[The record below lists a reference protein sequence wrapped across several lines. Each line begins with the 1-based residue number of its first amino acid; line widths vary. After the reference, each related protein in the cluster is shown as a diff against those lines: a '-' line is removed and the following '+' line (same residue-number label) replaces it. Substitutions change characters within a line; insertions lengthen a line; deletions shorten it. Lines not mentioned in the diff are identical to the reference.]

1 MKAAKKKTNKKA
13 LRALITLIAK
23 TKWRVFIVLSPLFIS
38 GCGMMDGATMN
49 NNDHYDGGP
58 NIDGG
63 GTCEIALS
71 LKNAE
76 KDSIVDTII
85 PVIATVEYGTLAQ
98 ITWKIND
105 PDESELSDFD
115 LRDNDRT
122 MEFSPENAGT
132 YTVNVEAET
141 VYEKKCSAMLYVTV
155 FPESYNEKAYTV
167 RLTPP
172 DTKTIP
178 RQEKSYTVI
187 GATPRKDLG
196 FDLQE
201 GTPFTFKVEDETSQ
215 PIRSFVRL
223 KPFLSEDGLSQEGFF
238 LGAEDLLEFMVEQNQ
253 LFNVLIIPEVED
265 MAPLWFDQQ
274 TPGQNLSFALDQGQV
289 VIGHIFEA
297 TNTEDT
303 PLGDV
308 QVVLRCKDTPSS
320 VGKSRSFD
328 GEFLLYGRPGMC
340 GLQSVP
346 SPSSVQPNLHIE
358 PSQRIEITEEAATRL
373 EIVYNQIPRAD
384 YSGTVV
390 DEETSPVQGALIT
403 LISEPLISAASLTTF
418 LDDEPQTT
426 YDASGYMK
434 KSFVTPSN
442 GTWSIEQL
450 PQANYEVIIQ
460 SSDGSKTVLTNID
473 LTQGSIS
480 NSIITLKKTASVTG
494 TVRGAPG
501 ALGDEEPLPLENV
514 RVVAS
519 TRLGRGSSV
528 ETYTDASGFFELSLV
543 DGAKYTFSFFP
554 PVQTEWARLVN
565 MEATVTD
572 GLIIEESSGQDI
584 QLPQGLSLEGRVR
597 TQSSGSNVSSVLI
610 QVFDSQTTNR
620 IPVFETMTNASG
632 KFKLIL
638 PDPGRP

>member
-1 MKAAKKKTNKKA
+1 MKASKKKITGKA
-13 LRALITLIAK
+13 LRALIALITEAK
-23 TKWRVFIVLSPLFIS
+23 WPVFTVCSTLFIF
-38 GCGMMDGATMN
+38 GCGMMDGGTLN
-49 NNDHYDGGP
+49 HNDNNDGGT

-63 GTCEIALS
+63 PGCEIALS
-71 LKNAE
+71 LKNTE

-98 ITWKIND
+98 ITWKIKD

-115 LRDNDRT
+115 LRDSDRT
-122 MEFSPENAGT
+122 LEFTPENTGT
-132 YTVNVEAET
+132 HTVNVEAET
-141 VYEKKCSAMLYVTV
+141 VYGNKCSAMLYVTV
-155 FPESYNEKAYTV
+155 FPESYNEKEYTV

-178 RQEKSYTVI
+178 RQEKTYTVI

-201 GTPFTFKVEDETSQ
+201 GTPFTFRVEDETSL

-223 KPFLSEDGLSQEGFF
+223 RPFLSEGGLSQEGFF
-238 LGAEDLLEFMVEQNQ
+238 LGGEDLLEFMVEQNQ

-265 MAPLWFDQQ
+265 IAPLWFDQQ
-274 TPGQNLSFALDQGQV
+274 TPGQNLNFTLDQGHG

-297 TNTEDT
+297 NETEDV

-328 GEFLLYGRPGMC
+328 GEFLLYARPGIC

-346 SPSSVQPNLHIE
+346 SPSSVLPNLNIE
-358 PSQRIEITEEAATRL
+358 PSQRIEITEDSAMKL

-384 YSGTVV
+384 YSGMVV
-390 DEETSPVQGALIT
+390 DEEASPVQGALIT

-418 LDDEPQTT
+418 LDDEPHTT

-434 KSFVTPSN
+434 KSFVTPAN

-450 PQANYEVIIQ
+450 PQASYEVIIE
-460 SSDGSKTVLTNID
+460 SSDGSQTVLTNID
-473 LTQGSIS
+473 LKQGSIS
-480 NSIITLKKTASVTG
+480 DSLITLKKKATVTG

-501 ALGDEEPLPLENV
+501 TLGDEEPSPLENV

-554 PVQTEWARLVN
+554 PLQTEWARLVD
-565 MEATVTD
+565 MEAIVTD
-572 GLIIEESSGQDI
+572 GLIIEESPGQDI
-584 QLPQGLSLEGRVR
+584 KLPRGLSLEGRIR
-597 TQSSGSNVSSVLI
+597 KQSSGSNASSVLI
-610 QVFDSQTTNR
+610 QVFDPQSTNR
-620 IPVFETMTNASG
+620 TPVFETMTNASG